1 MKILIV
7 PTTTKQSYGTN
18 NYNNNNNKD
27 EDRDKDDNKYDI
39 ISIIT
44 VTKQLP
50 PIYSIKMLQKILMKT
65 HTRYLQSVD
74 RNIWSSKIGN
84 VNCKLMCSQ
93 SLTVTKQLPE
103 LEASLEVS
111 FSFPNFE
118 LSSTIAASGT

>member
-1 MKILIV
+1 M
-7 PTTTKQSYGTN
+7 PTTKQSYGTN

-44 VTKQLP
+44 VTKQLS

-65 HTRYLQSVD
+65 HTRHLQSVD

-84 VNCKLMCSQ
+84 VNCKLMYSQ

-118 LSSTIAASGT
+118 LSSTIAASGS